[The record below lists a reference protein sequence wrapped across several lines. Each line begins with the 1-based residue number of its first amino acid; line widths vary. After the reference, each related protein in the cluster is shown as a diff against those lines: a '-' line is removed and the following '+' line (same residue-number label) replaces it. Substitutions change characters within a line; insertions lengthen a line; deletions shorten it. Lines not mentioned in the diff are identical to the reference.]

1 MIKRYTPKIIIK
13 YLIKEFCFSLFIFS
27 SIFLTLILLSS
38 FIEEM
43 VFFRNKKFEGNI
55 IIETLFL
62 SLIQMPTIFISM
74 LPFVFLFSGIFFFV
88 KLMRSNE
95 ITPLSLSGFSKS
107 HIALIPAFF
116 AFLFGVIIILFITP
130 ISSELSKYYEITKQ
144 RYSKND
150 NLIIINNTGLWVK
163 EKIDNYTYL
172 IRADTIENQEFKN
185 LKNLTIYQF
194 DNDMNFLKRIDAND
208 VIVNGFNWS
217 LKESKTLLQNGNLE
231 KSDKYYETKIN
242 FQDFSSFFSNAD
254 TFSFWN
260 IVEQINS
267 RKNIGYYSQEL
278 IIKFNKFITMPIML
292 FLMVIISTIFT
303 LNANYQFNNFI
314 YSFFG
319 VMTGII
325 VYFLGDLSIALGK
338 SGKIPLILSVWV
350 PILLIMILSS
360 INLIKN
366 ND

>member
-13 YLIKEFCFSLFIFS
+13 YLIKEFCLSLFIFS
-27 SIFLTLILLSS
+27 SIFITLILLSN

-43 VFFRNKKFEGNI
+43 VFFRNKNFEGNI
-55 IIETLFL
+55 IVETLFV
-62 SLIQMPTIFISM
+62 SLLQIPTIFISM
-74 LPFVFLFSGIFFFV
+74 LPFIFLFAGIFFFV
-88 KLMRSNE
+88 KLIRSNE

-107 HIALIPAFF
+107 YITLIPSVF
-116 AFLFGVIIILFITP
+116 AFLFGIFVIFFITP
-130 ISSELSKYYEITKQ
+130 ISSELSKYYEFKKQ
-144 RYSKND
+144 KYLKND

-163 EKIDNYTYL
+163 EKLDNYTYL
-172 IRADTIENQEFKN
+172 IRADSIEDQKFKN

-194 DNDMNFLKRIDAND
+194 DNDMNFLKRIDVENA
-208 VIVNGFNWS
+208 IVNDSNWS
-217 LKESKTLLQNGNLE
+217 LEEAKTLLQNGNLE
-231 KSDKYYETKIN
+231 KSDKYYKTKID
-242 FQDFSSFFSNAD
+242 FQDFSSFFSNED

-260 IVEQINS
+260 IVEQINT
-267 RKNIGYYSQEL
+267 RKNIGYYGQEL

-303 LNANYQFNNFI
+303 LNTNYQFNNFI

-325 VYFLGDLSIALGK
+325 VYFLGDLSIALGE

-350 PILLIMILSS
+350 PIILIMILSS